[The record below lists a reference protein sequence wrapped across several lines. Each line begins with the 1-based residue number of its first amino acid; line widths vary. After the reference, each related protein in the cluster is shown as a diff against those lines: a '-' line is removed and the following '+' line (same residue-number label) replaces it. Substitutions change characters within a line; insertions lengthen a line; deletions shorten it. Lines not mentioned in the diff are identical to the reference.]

1 MIDRSLPDRV
11 MVAVRKSGAS
21 LTQDEVWAK
30 VREAVSRGLTD
41 HEEIAGFV
49 LDTTDNPK
57 GRIARSDT
65 ASARSAR

>member
-21 LTQDEVWAK
+21 LSQDEVWAK

-49 LDTTDNPK
+49 LDTDNSK

-65 ASARSAR
+65 ASVRSAR